1 MLNCI
6 FDFNGTMIFDGE
18 IQNKAW
24 KTYLEEKIH
33 RPIQE
38 DEFQQYVHGKNIK
51 DTFKYFL
58 NADYSPEEALEIGEG
73 KEEIYRN
80 MCLESPD
87 FKLAPG
93 LVDFLDYLKEKGVPR
108 NIATASAFPNTK
120 FFFEQLG
127 LDEWFDL
134 EKTAYND
141 GVIPGKPNPDIFL
154 LSAKKIGVDMKACVV
169 FEDSYSGVE
178 AAKRAHAKKI
188 VVINS
193 MNNAY
198 EDTQNL
204 LVLKDYT
211 DIERLI
217 KFIQD

>member
-6 FDFNGTMIFDGE
+6 FDFNGTMMFDGE
-18 IQNKAW
+18 IQNEAW

-33 RPIQE
+33 RPILE
-38 DEFQQYVHGKNIK
+38 EEFQQYVHGKNII

-58 NADYSPEEALEIGEG
+58 NMECSAQEALKIGEE
-73 KEEIYRN
+73 KEEIYRQ
-80 MCLESPD
+80 MCLKSPD

-93 LVDFLDYLKEKGVPR
+93 LIDFLDYLKEKGVPR

-120 FFFEQLG
+120 FFFDQLH

-134 EKTAYND
+134 NKVSYND
-141 GVIPGKPNPDIFL
+141 GVILGKPHPDIFL
-154 LSAKKIGVDMKACVV
+154 LAAKNIGVDIQNCVI

-178 AAKRAHAKKI
+178 AAKRANAKKI

-193 MNNAY
+193 MHNAF
-198 EDTQNL
+198 ESSENMLILDDFRDVEKL
-204 LVLKDYT
+204 
-211 DIERLI
+211 IE
-217 KFIQD
+217 FIQ